1 MFWSP
6 LLHWGKHCSCV
17 HACVRLVL
25 QSEEGGPLSGPEPT
39 SLAMAHEQDG
49 YVMVDLT
56 DIVRP
61 LSWMFCYVPIQVC
74 HDIQDD

>member
-1 MFWSP
+1 MY
-6 LLHWGKHCSCV
+6 WGNTAAV
-17 HACVRLVL
+17 YMYVRLVL
-25 QSEEGGPLSGPEPT
+25 QSEEGSPLSGQEPT
-39 SLAMAHEQDG
+39 SLALAHEQDG

-61 LSWMFCYVPIQVC
+61 LSWMFCYVPIHVC

>member
-1 MFWSP
+1 MWSCYGLP

-17 HACVRLVL
+17 HVCVRLVL
-25 QSEEGGPLSGPEPT
+25 QSEEGGPLSGQEPT

-61 LSWMFCYVPIQVC
+61 LSWMFLLCTHACVS
-74 HDIQDD
+74 